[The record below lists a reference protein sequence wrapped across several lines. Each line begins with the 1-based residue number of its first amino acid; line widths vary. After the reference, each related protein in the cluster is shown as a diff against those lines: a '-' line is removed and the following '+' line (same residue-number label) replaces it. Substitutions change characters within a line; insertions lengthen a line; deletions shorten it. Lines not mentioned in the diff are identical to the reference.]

1 MEDWATS
8 PTAPLTLLWVS
19 PASSRLPLA
28 YWAVGASP
36 RLDLEE
42 TGVGDLFAGPLSPP
56 EPSPRSQDPHSP
68 APPGPSIIAVQPV
81 MCFPG
86 SQISPARLYYL
97 VSAPWICTGSLTSSR
112 LPRRRESGPLRV
124 PPRSVQA
131 ERILRLPAF
140 GLPLLAL
147 LLVRLLPV
155 RAQNPDAKVVS
166 MGVVSWGPP
175 ATGITQNL

>member
-1 MEDWATS
+1 MGYFPYRA
-8 PTAPLTLLWVS
+8 LN
-19 PASSRLPLA
+19 ASL
-28 YWAVGASP
+28 GEP
-36 RLDLEE
+36 RLIQAPTSIL
-42 TGVGDLFAGPLSPP
+42 GSWSLAQAGPGGDRSRGTLCRTSIPS
-56 EPSPRSQDPHSP
+56 ESSPRSQDPHSP
-68 APPGPSIIAVQPV
+68 APPRPSIIAVQPV
-81 MCFPG
+81 MCLPG
-86 SQISPARLYYL
+86 SQISPARRYYP
-97 VSAPWICTGSLTSSR
+97 VSAPWIRTGSLTSSS

-147 LLVRLLPV
+147 LLVLLLPV